1 MMEIETYIASIPQE
15 KKDAF
20 ITLMEKIDAHIPKG
34 FEKCMQYNMVSYV
47 VPKST
52 YPEGYHCNP
61 EQTLPFLSIAA
72 QKSHIAVYHM
82 GIYSDESLLNW
93 FKEEYPKHMTT
104 KLDMGKS
111 CIRFKNP
118 KKIPYDLMGELVS
131 KMTVEDWIGKYEA
144 NKPK

>member
-1 MMEIETYIASIPQE
+1 MTEIETYIASIPPE
-15 KKDAF
+15 KKEAF
-20 ITLMEKIDAHIPKG
+20 ITLMETIDGHIPKG
-34 FEKCMQYNMVSYV
+34 FEKCMQYNMISYI

-61 EQTLPFLSIAA
+61 EQALPFLSIAV
-72 QKSHIAVYHM
+72 QKAHIAVYHM

-118 KKIPYDLMGELVS
+118 KKIPYKLIGELVS
-131 KMTVEDWIGKYEA
+131 KMTVEDWIAKYES